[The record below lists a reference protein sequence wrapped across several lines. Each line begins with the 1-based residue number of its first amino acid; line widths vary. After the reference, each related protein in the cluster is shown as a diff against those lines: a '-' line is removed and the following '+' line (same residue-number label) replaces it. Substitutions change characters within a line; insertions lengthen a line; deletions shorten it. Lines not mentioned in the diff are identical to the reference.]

1 MTSALPP
8 DSPLQSHV
16 GAKVEDTVTDP
27 PGLRGI
33 THLSL
38 SVRDLERSAVFYR
51 EVLGL
56 RVQVPPFER
65 SGGYRET
72 ILVLPNGIGLCLQEH
87 AANDGSIFSE
97 SRTGLDHVA
106 FAVPERA
113 DLDRWAAR
121 LDALGV
127 PYDWQPERGFGSMLV
142 FRDPDH
148 IQLELHTPA
157 RD

>member
-1 MTSALPP
+1 MTSSRPSDDTQRIDAGEEAASELP
-8 DSPLQSHV
+8 
-16 GAKVEDTVTDP
+16 GM
-27 PGLRGI
+27 RGI

-38 SVRDLERSAVFYR
+38 SVRDLERSATFYR

-72 ILVLPNGIGLCLQEH
+72 ILLLPNGIGLCLQEH
-87 AANDGSIFSE
+87 ALNDGSTFSE

-106 FAVPERA
+106 FAVSERA

-127 PYDWQPERGFGSMLV
+127 AYDWQPEGGFGSMLV